1 MIIKKIY
8 IGNEKHAFIDD
19 RFSPKVNIISSNDN
33 NKGKTIVIQSIMYC
47 FGNVPAFPT
56 SFDYKNYYYILEL
69 DHNQNT
75 YLICRKGNNF
85 IIKHKN
91 QCSIF
96 DNTSEFKRYWN
107 KNIENLPSIPKDNT
121 TRIVDPE
128 LFLQL
133 FFVGQDKK
141 ITYDIANKGFYKKD
155 DFFNLLCSI
164 KGFLQEPINQNDID
178 KINDEIN
185 KLKNKR
191 NILLKENKI
200 LKKNNIAVEYLSNT
214 NDRIS
219 LQNKLKDLESIKN
232 KLLELRKERNHA
244 ISRKS
249 KNELVLKELRSL
261 NRTINVGKV
270 ICLDCGSN
278 HISYESSDSEFS
290 FDLSTAE
297 MRSQILNSIQEK
309 IDVYQ
314 EEIDRLTIDIHIYQ
328 KKFNDYIKDE
338 NISLDAILI
347 MSKELEN
354 NLDPDKEITEI
365 DTRLAKLKENIS
377 SKRSILID
385 NKDKQKNLFNQIV
398 EQMNKVYKYINLK
411 NNTVYD
417 AIFSSK
423 DKIYSG
429 SEATEF
435 HIARILSFQK
445 ILNHNYPIIID
456 SFRAEDLSSE
466 REDKVIKLFKK
477 LNNQVILTTTLKK
490 EEIGKY
496 DLRTD
501 IHHID
506 YSNHKTFEILSPDYL
521 DEFLSIAKTLMI
533 KL

>member
-185 KLKNKR
+185 KLKIKETYYLKR
-191 NILLKENKI
+191 
-200 LKKNNIAVEYLSNT
+200 
-214 NDRIS
+214 
-219 LQNKLKDLESIKN
+219 IK
-232 KLLELRKERNHA
+232 
-244 ISRKS
+244 
-249 KNELVLKELRSL
+249 
-261 NRTINVGKV
+261 
-270 ICLDCGSN
+270 
-278 HISYESSDSEFS
+278 Y
-290 FDLSTAE
+290 
-297 MRSQILNSIQEK
+297 
-309 IDVYQ
+309 
-314 EEIDRLTIDIHIYQ
+314 
-328 KKFNDYIKDE
+328 
-338 NISLDAILI
+338 
-347 MSKELEN
+347 
-354 NLDPDKEITEI
+354 
-365 DTRLAKLKENIS
+365 
-377 SKRSILID
+377 
-385 NKDKQKNLFNQIV
+385 
-398 EQMNKVYKYINLK
+398 
-411 NNTVYD
+411 
-417 AIFSSK
+417 
-423 DKIYSG
+423 
-429 SEATEF
+429 
-435 HIARILSFQK
+435 
-445 ILNHNYPIIID
+445 
-456 SFRAEDLSSE
+456 
-466 REDKVIKLFKK
+466 
-477 LNNQVILTTTLKK
+477 
-490 EEIGKY
+490 
-496 DLRTD
+496 
-501 IHHID
+501 
-506 YSNHKTFEILSPDYL
+506 
-521 DEFLSIAKTLMI
+521 
-533 KL
+533 